1 MTRLIADVRYTGD
14 PAPPLSLDILRPD
27 PLPAAPM
34 PLVMELHPGA
44 WMFGGKH
51 AERNKM
57 LAEQGFAT
65 ASVDYRPS
73 TTAPFPAQIDDVRAA
88 VHFLRAHAA
97 EYHLDP
103 DRFGIWG
110 ESSGGHLAALLGT
123 AGERRSPCQ
132 PATAPLVQAVA
143 AISAPVDLAVLNH
156 EYGPPLLGGPL
167 PGKRK
172 LAVQASPL
180 PYITGARGLPPF
192 LIVHG
197 SGDRQVPP
205 EHADLLRT
213 ALEAAGAKVEYV
225 ILNAGHNLLGS
236 EYAAQCQAL
245 LVEFFTACLQ
255 GRPQVCSQGAF

>member
-1 MTRLIADVRYTGD
+1 MIKLIADVRYTAD
-14 PAPPLSLDILRPD
+14 PAPPLALDILRPD

-51 AERNKM
+51 AERNRM
-57 LAEQGFAT
+57 LAERGFAT

-88 VHFLRAHAA
+88 VNFLRAHAA

-123 AGERRSPCQ
+123 AGEH
-132 PATAPLVQAVA
+132 
-143 AISAPVDLAVLNH
+143 N
-156 EYGPPLLGGPL
+156 EYVPPLLGGPL
-167 PGKRK
+167 PGKRE
-172 LAVQASPL
+172 LAAAASPL
-180 PYITGARGLPPF
+180 PYITGAGRLPPF

-197 SGDRQVPP
+197 SHDSQVPP
-205 EHADLLRT
+205 EHSDLPRAALVLRN
-213 ALEAAGAKVEYV
+213 LPAG
-225 ILNAGHNLLGS
+225 LTHG
-236 EYAAQCQAL
+236 C
-245 LVEFFTACLQ
+245 
-255 GRPQVCSQGAF
+255 

>member
-1 MTRLIADVRYTGD
+1 MIKLIADVRYTAD
-14 PAPPLSLDILRPD
+14 PAPPLALDILRPD

-51 AERNKM
+51 AERNRM

-88 VHFLRAHAA
+88 VQFLRAHAA

-103 DRFGIWG
+103 GRFGIWG

-123 AGERRSPCQ
+123 AGERRSPQ
-132 PATAPLVQAVA
+132 HPATAPLVRAVA
-143 AISAPVDLAVLNH
+143 AISAPADLALLNNEH
-156 EYGPPLLGGPL
+156 VPRLLGGPL
-167 PGKRK
+167 PGKRE
-172 LAVQASPL
+172 LAAEASPL
-180 PYITGARGLPPF
+180 PYITGARRLPPF

-197 SGDRQVPP
+197 SHDSQVPR
-205 EHADLLRT
+205 EHSDLLRT

-236 EYAAQCQAL
+236 EYATQCQTL
-245 LVEFFTACLQ
+245 LVGFFATCLQ
-255 GRPQVCSQGAF
+255 A

>member
-1 MTRLIADVRYTGD
+1 MIKLTADVRYTED

-27 PLPAAPM
+27 PLPAVPM

-44 WMFGGKH
+44 WMFGGKNPGRS
-51 AERNKM
+51 EM

-65 ASVDYRPS
+65 ASIDYRPS
-73 TTAPFPAQIDDVRAA
+73 TAAPFPAQIDDVRAA

-123 AGERRSPCQ
+123 AGERHSPQQ
-132 PATAPLVQAVA
+132 PATAPLVRAVA
-143 AISAPVDLAVLNH
+143 AISAPADLAMLNN
-156 EYGPPLLGGPL
+156 EYVPPLLGGPL
-167 PGKRK
+167 PGKQE

-180 PYITGARGLPPF
+180 PYISGARGLPPF

-197 SGDRQVPP
+197 SHDRQVPP
-205 EHADLLRT
+205 EHSDLLRA

-236 EYAAQCQAL
+236 EYATQCRAL
-245 LVEFFTACLQ
+245 LVEFFTTCLQ
-255 GRPQVCSQGAF
+255 A